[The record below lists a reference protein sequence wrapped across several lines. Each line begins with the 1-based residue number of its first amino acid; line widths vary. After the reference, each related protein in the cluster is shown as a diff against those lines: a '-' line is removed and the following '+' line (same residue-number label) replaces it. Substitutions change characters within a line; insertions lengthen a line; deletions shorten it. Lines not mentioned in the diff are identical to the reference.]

1 MKIGDRVKDIK
12 VEVYKNSP
20 IEIVDVSEEWNTLRY
35 RVKYLKIYNVLGDN
49 MIRWVDEDDIELDK
63 EYYRDKKI
71 ETILNERV

>member
-63 EYYRDKKI
+63 EYYRDLKI
-71 ETILNERV
+71 DVILNEGV